1 MSNLASTTMAAS
13 ISKNLLKNAAA
24 GSLAG
29 DQKRCIASK
38 MVGGEYLKAEIV
50 RKKGKNLLS
59 DPLFNKGLGFPR
71 TERDRLGIRGLVP
84 PSTLAMGEQEEVLMA
99 EYRQGWA
106 SRAAQEP
113 NDEIIKSGVN
123 PDNIRKWKVLQ
134 SVQDRNETLFYRLL
148 MDNFLEMAPII
159 YTPTVGW
166 ACSHFSHLY
175 RRPRGM
181 YFCRKD
187 RNEMASMV
195 YNWDSD
201 QVDAVVVTDGSRV
214 LGLGDLGIGGLGIS
228 IGKLDLYVAA
238 GGFHPRR
245 VLPIVLDVGTN
256 NEELRN
262 DPRYLGMREPRLEG
276 EEYYS
281 LIDEFMAAIKL
292 RWPTAL
298 VQFEDFQS
306 KHAIKLLMRYKK
318 EYLMFNDDIQ
328 GTAAT
333 VLAGLYGA
341 MKVRGLAPSELKNQK
356 FVVAGAGSAGSGV
369 LLTIRN
375 AIVRRHGLTMEEA
388 NKRFYIID
396 QDGLI
401 TKGRKN
407 LEEMEDLFYDLSSF
421 AVDDT
426 SLEGMSLLD
435 TINMVKPDILIGLSA
450 VGGLFNKD
458 VLTAMNQKDTPPTI
472 FPLSN
477 PTSRSECTAQ
487 EAQDATGGRC
497 IFASGTGFKDVEID
511 GKVVASSQCNNS
523 SGLPYETE
531 GGSRVV
537 ASSQCNNRYIFPGL
551 ALGAALGQT
560 SVVTNAM
567 INRAAEALVELIDE
581 EDLARRA
588 TFPEKADIREI
599 SCHLAAKVFEQ
610 AVEEGLV
617 ISNKEMLEALQHGGE
632 KEVKTYI
639 YRKMWYPDYR
649 PLVYLP
655 PGKGE

>member
-1 MSNLASTTMAAS
+1 MSNLMIQSVTPTV
-13 ISKNLLKNAAA
+13 SKQLLKNAPLA
-24 GSLAG
+24 SLG
-29 DQKRCIASK
+29 TEQRRTITSK
-38 MVGGEYLKAEIV
+38 MMGGQYLKAEIV

-59 DPLFNKGLGFPR
+59 DPIFNKGLGFPR
-71 TERDRLGIRGLVP
+71 AERDRLGIRGLL
-84 PSTLAMGEQEEVLMA
+84 PSQILDVGGQEENIMN

-106 SRAAQEP
+106 TRAAQEP
-113 NDEIIKSGVN
+113 DDEIIKSGVN

-148 MDNFLEMAPII
+148 MDNFSEMAPII

-175 RRPRGM
+175 RRSRGM
-181 YFCRKD
+181 YFCRHD

-201 QVDAVVVTDGSRV
+201 EVDAVVVTDGSRV

-245 VLPIVLDVGTN
+245 VLPVVIDVGTN
-256 NEELRN
+256 NPN
-262 DPRYLGMREPRLEG
+262 MKADPRYLGDREDRLEG
-276 EEYYS
+276 DEYYS

-292 RWPTAL
+292 RWPRAL

-306 KHAIKLLMRYKK
+306 KHAVNLLARYKK

-341 MKVRGLAPSELKNQK
+341 MKVRGLQPADLKNQTIL
-356 FVVAGAGSAGSGV
+356 VAGAGSAGSGV

-375 AIVRRHGLTMEEA
+375 AINRRHGLSKEEASKRFFIVDHNGLISKARPTLKEMEE
-388 NKRFYIID
+388 
-396 QDGLI
+396 Q
-401 TKGRKN
+401 
-407 LEEMEDLFYDLSSF
+407 FYDLSSF
-421 AVDDT
+421 AVDDP
-426 SLEGMSLLD
+426 SMEGMSLLD
-435 TINMVKPDILIGLSA
+435 TVKKVKPNILIGLSA
-450 VGGLFNKD
+450 CGGLFNEEILKS
-458 VLTAMNQKDTPPTI
+458 MNENETPPII

-487 EAQDATGGRC
+487 QAQNACGGRA
-497 IFASGTGFKDVEID
+497 IFASGSPFSDVEIN
-511 GKVVASSQCNNS
+511 GK
-523 SGLPYETE
+523 L
-531 GGSRVV
+531 V

-560 SVVTNAM
+560 GVVTNAM

-581 EDLARRA
+581 QDLARRA
-588 TFPEKADIREI
+588 TFPENVEIREI
-599 SCHLAAKVFEQ
+599 AAHLAAKVFEQ
-610 AVEEGLV
+610 AVQENLK
-617 ISNKEMLEALQHGGE
+617 IANKDMLEAYHHGGLAE
-632 KEVKTYI
+632 LKTYI
-639 YRKMWYPDYR
+639 YSKMWYPNYR
-649 PLVYLP
+649 PLVHVS
-655 PGKGE
+655 PGKTE